1 MSGPPDSR
9 KQGLEKQM
17 RGAMLVVALTIIV
30 VAPLVGAFVFSPFLV
45 AWGLQPY
52 PLAAAVSVMIA
63 EALALVLL
71 AYLVM
76 RSKK

>member
-1 MSGPPDSR
+1 MSEGR
-9 KQGLEKQM
+9 GLEKQM
-17 RGAMLVVALTIIV
+17 RVAMLIALLAIIV
-30 VAPLVGAFVFSPFLV
+30 IAPLVGAFAFSPFLV

-63 EALALVLL
+63 EALAIVVL
-71 AYLVM
+71 AYLVT

>member
-1 MSGPPDSR
+1 MSEPPDSR

-17 RGAMLVVALTIIV
+17 RGAMLVVLLAIIV

-63 EALALVLL
+63 EALAIVLL

>member
-1 MSGPPDSR
+1 MSEPR
-9 KQGLEKQM
+9 GLEKQM
-17 RGAMLVVALTIIV
+17 RFAMLIAMLAIIV
-30 VAPLVGAFVFSPFLV
+30 IAPLVGAFVFSPFLV

-63 EALALVLL
+63 EALTVVVL
-71 AYLVM
+71 AYLVV

>member
-1 MSGPPDSR
+1 MSEPR
-9 KQGLEKQM
+9 GLEKQM
-17 RGAMLVVALTIIV
+17 RAAMLIVLLTIIV
-30 VAPLVGAFVFSPFLV
+30 IAPLFGAFVFSPFLV

-63 EALALVLL
+63 EALAIVVL

-76 RSKK
+76 RSRK

>member
-1 MSGPPDSR
+1 MSEPR
-9 KQGLEKQM
+9 GLEKQM
-17 RGAMLVVALTIIV
+17 RAAMLIVLLTIIV
-30 VAPLVGAFVFSPFLV
+30 IAPLVGTFALSPFIV

-63 EALALVLL
+63 EALAIVVL

>member
-1 MSGPPDSR
+1 MSEPPDFK
-9 KQGLEKQM
+9 KQGLERPM
-17 RGAMLVVALTIIV
+17 RGAMLAALLTIIV
-30 VAPLVGAFVFSPFLV
+30 IAPLVGAFVFSPFLV

-63 EALALVLL
+63 EALAIVVL

-76 RSKK
+76 RSKN

>member
-1 MSGPPDSR
+1 MSAPPDSR

-17 RGAMLVVALTIIV
+17 RGAMLVVLLAIIV

-63 EALALVLL
+63 EALAIVLL

>member
-1 MSGPPDSR
+1 MPEPR
-9 KQGLEKQM
+9 GLEKQM
-17 RGAMLVVALTIIV
+17 RAAMLVVLLAIIV
-30 VAPLVGAFVFSPFLV
+30 IAPLIGAFVISPFIV
-45 AWGLQPY
+45 AWGMQPY

-63 EALALVLL
+63 EALAIVLL

>member
-1 MSGPPDSR
+1 MSEPRGI
-9 KQGLEKQM
+9 EKQM
-17 RGAMLVVALTIIV
+17 RGAMIIVLLAIIV
-30 VAPLVGAFVFSPFLV
+30 VAPLVGAFVISPFIV
-45 AWGLQPY
+45 AWGMQPY

-63 EALALVLL
+63 EALAIVVL